1 VIPFLCSRYTTANS
15 LAAFSLIVQGTK
27 KLPKRKRRY
36 KGRCP
41 KLGKLGGFAKQM
53 EAFSRQ
59 AKFNLL
65 AVGKLAGILKKL
77 DQNL

>member
-1 VIPFLCSRYTTANS
+1 M
-15 LAAFSLIVQGTK
+15 G
-27 KLPKRKRRY
+27 RR
-36 KGRCP
+36 P

-65 AVGKLAGILKKL
+65 AVGKLAGILKKRGKTSP
-77 DQNL
+77 QRFVRTKR